1 MSQSDMFAPVPSP
14 APSAPRQRIQSA
26 ARLHEIFFALRPS
39 AEDALRLAAQAAR
52 EDARLRV
59 GGEPLEPERLHVSLY
74 LMASYER
81 GDPFPQAD
89 VERWSQA
96 ASSVPV
102 LPFEVAFDGL
112 ATFGGRTN
120 PLVFKARAGA
130 GVASVRAFRRELGI
144 ALANAGEAVR
154 DRAFEPHMSVSYRG
168 MRIVEQATAPIR
180 WTPGELVLIDSHVGA
195 HIHEVLA
202 CWPLRA

>member
-1 MSQSDMFAPVPSP
+1 MFAPVPSP
-14 APSAPRQRIQSA
+14 APSVPRQRIQSA

-59 GGEPLEPERLHVSLY
+59 GGELLKPGRLHVSLY
-74 LMASYER
+74 SMASYVR
-81 GDPFPQAD
+81 GEPFPQAD
-89 VERWSQA
+89 VERWLQA
-96 ASSVPV
+96 ASTVP
-102 LPFEVAFDGL
+102 PASFEVTFDSL
-112 ATFGGRTN
+112 ATFGHDTN
-120 PLVFKARAGA
+120 PLVFKASTGV
-130 GVASVRAFRRELGI
+130 GVAEVRAFRRELGI

-168 MRIVEQATAPIR
+168 MRIAEQATAPIR